1 MIYILI
7 GVIVLLVIILVAMGI
22 ALWQGKDYVYT
33 REEFENIKESYDET
47 VKDRN
52 KVITSLQ
59 GKLKDKNQVFNTSYD
74 FLNNLIDEERRN
86 SFKFESKYNIG
97 DNIWYVKDNKT
108 YQGKIKTITT
118 ELFKTKNDIK
128 ATQYIYLLECG
139 TNTKES
145 EIILTKQ

>member
-1 MIYILI
+1 MIYVLI

-33 REEFENIKESYDET
+33 REEFYERIKDIKENHDE
-47 VKDRN
+47 
-52 KVITSLQ
+52 VITSLQ

-86 SFKFESKYNIG
+86 SFKFETKYNIG

-139 TNTKES
+139 NNTKES
-145 EIILTKQ
+145 EIICVH